1 MIRAIGAILRR
12 VAGDCIWVLEDSSIL
27 GLVRHDGQITIDPS
41 IWGWEQEKREA
52 LNVPFVVAELPHD
65 PYAPTIDQ
73 LPDSNGTPS

>member
-1 MIRAIGAILRR
+1 
-12 VAGDCIWVLEDSSIL
+12 
-27 GLVRHDGQITIDPS
+27 VRHDGQITIDPS